1 MTTKIVCPNGLRI
14 VTEKLPHMRSVAIGI
29 FVNVG
34 SRYEKAED
42 NGLTHFIEHMLF
54 KGTATRTAKQ
64 LAEEFDRLGAQT
76 NAFTSKDQTCYYAV
90 SLDYEARKTIALLAD
105 LFFNSAFREEDIEKE
120 RQVILEEIAMS
131 EDDPEDSVDERLWQ
145 TMFEGSQ
152 MAAPILGTEQTL
164 STFTREKIKAFMAEH
179 YTPSEV
185 VISLAGN
192 IDEELIEYV
201 VETFNQFNNEARQ
214 QVQHTKPAFHANN
227 VERNMAIEQAH
238 LVLGYEGLAVT
249 DPDIVSLLVLNNI
262 IGDSMSSRLFQKVRE
277 EKALAYSVYSYY
289 SSYEDMGAWMV
300 YGGTSMKQLAQM
312 EETILAVI
320 ADIITHGVTEEEIQ
334 RAKIQ
339 LESGLLLGLETSFDY
354 MNRNARNEI
363 TYGENRTVEQSLKE
377 LAVVS
382 SQSVTRVIQRILT
395 KPYARSAIF
404 SKQEK

>member
-1 MTTKIVCPNGLRI
+1 MTTKQVCPNGLRI
-14 VTEKLPHMRSVAIGI
+14 ITEKMPHMRSVAIGI

-34 SRYEKAED
+34 SRYEKPED

-54 KGTATRTAKQ
+54 KGTAERTAKQ

-145 TMFEGSQ
+145 TMFAGSQ
-152 MAAPILGTEQTL
+152 MAAPILGTEEIL
-164 STFTREKIKAFMAEH
+164 RTFTKEKIKAFMNEH

-185 VISLAGN
+185 IISLAGN
-192 IDEELIEYV
+192 IDDALIDFV
-201 VETFNQFNNEARQ
+201 IETFNQFDNEARE
-214 QVQHTKPAFHANN
+214 QVHHTKPIFHADA
-227 VERNMAIEQAH
+227 VERKMAIEQAH
-238 LVLGYEGLAVT
+238 LVLGYEGLAVS

-289 SSYEDMGAWMV
+289 SSYEDMGAWMI

-320 ADIITHGVTEEEIQ
+320 EDIKNNGVTLEEIQ

-354 MNRNARNEI
+354 MNRNARNEL
-363 TYGENRTVEQSLKE
+363 TYGEERTVEQSLAE
-377 LAVVS
+377 LAAVS
-382 SQSVTRVIQRILT
+382 EASVERVIERILT
-395 KPYARSAIF
+395 KPHARSVIF
-404 SKQEK
+404 NDKEK

>member
-214 QVQHTKPAFHANN
+214 QVQHTKPAFHATN
-227 VERNMAIEQAH
+227 VERNMAIEQAP

-249 DPDIVSLLVLNNI
+249 DPAIVSLLVLNNI

-320 ADIITHGVTEEEIQ
+320 ADIIAHGVTEEEIQ